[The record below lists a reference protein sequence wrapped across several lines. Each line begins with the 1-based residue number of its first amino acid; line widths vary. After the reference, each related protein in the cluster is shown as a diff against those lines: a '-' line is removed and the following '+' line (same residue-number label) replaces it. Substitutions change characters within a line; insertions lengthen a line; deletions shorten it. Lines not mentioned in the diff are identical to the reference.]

1 MPKQTISY
9 LKSIFVTGARP
20 LQQWW
25 HDIFDS
31 FVHKDDV
38 AVINQS
44 VINSAINTYDNTL
57 KSQSADG
64 VVNTLGDVFKV
75 FQNYNDNRNLHNELQ
90 WANIPGR
97 PTQPIALSSNAIQR
111 VVMSNVNLGDWPA
124 TGGTSSSRIKSL
136 KQLLSITE
144 QTPIVVV
151 DMQLIRNSVVDTT
164 SNTVIIQSIAA
175 IDVAPNPRTVV

>member
-25 HDIFDS
+25 HDVFDS

-38 AVINQS
+38 AVINQG
-44 VINSAINTYDNTL
+44 VINSAINQYDSNL
-57 KSQSADG
+57 KALSADG

-75 FQNYNDNRNLHNELQ
+75 FQNYSDTRSLHNELQ

-97 PTQPIALSSNAIQR
+97 PTQAIPLSYSAVQRIAFFNINGTDWPYYTGSGSSVASERSLKGLAGVTTDVVIVDMFFLRYTINIAGQDVNFTRITMVDIAL
-111 VVMSNVNLGDWPA
+111 
-124 TGGTSSSRIKSL
+124 
-136 KQLLSITE
+136 
-144 QTPIVVV
+144 
-151 DMQLIRNSVVDTT
+151 
-164 SNTVIIQSIAA
+164 
-175 IDVAPNPRTVV
+175 NPRTVV